1 MRRAPCALLDA
12 LEILRRCLSIIIA
25 NMPRL
30 DEWAVRTIAEAG
42 RETQRRQSASP
53 DADARWMHRT
63 TEVHH
68 RTHLTTEA
76 ALLRARRTSGGT
88 VRRREEGA
96 ATRRDEQEYKAGRRC
111 AARALFSRVGRGEG
125 GGDAALR
132 RGDGGEFSPLLLF
145 FSLLFPLFLF
155 GSPLDPPSAGNFSH

>member
-1 MRRAPCALLDA
+1 MSGPYEPLAQPQ
-12 LEILRRCLSIIIA
+12 
-25 NMPRL
+25 
-30 DEWAVRTIAEAG
+30 IAETPSKDTE
-42 RETQRRQSASP
+42 RESASP

-96 ATRRDEQEYKAGRRC
+96 ATRRDEQE
-111 AARALFSRVGRGEG
+111 V
-125 GGDAALR
+125 
-132 RGDGGEFSPLLLF
+132 
-145 FSLLFPLFLF
+145 
-155 GSPLDPPSAGNFSH
+155 

>member
-1 MRRAPCALLDA
+1 MSGPYEPLAQPQ
-12 LEILRRCLSIIIA
+12 
-25 NMPRL
+25 
-30 DEWAVRTIAEAG
+30 IAEAD

-132 RGDGGEFSPLLLF
+132 RGDVRRVLP
-145 FSLLFPLFLF
+145 PPFLF
-155 GSPLDPPSAGNFSH
+155 SSFSSFPFRKSFGPAFGG